1 MMLKVLIAVDG
12 STIGKRTLEFAR
24 DLLAGKETAVT
35 LFHVIQQQTDLEV
48 RDSMPLVS
56 CPGAA

>member
-1 MMLKVLIAVDG
+1 MLKVLIAVDG

-48 RDSMPLVS
+48 RDSTPLVS
-56 CPGAA
+56 CLGAA